1 MEENS
6 LSTNSMY
13 KIMVKEWNCIHHIK
27 NYSEETVHLILT
39 TNMTAMLED
48 NVVVKHHD
56 FCSQC
61 LDLTPKAQSIKESVM
76 LAA

>member
-1 MEENS
+1 
-6 LSTNSMY
+6 
-13 KIMVKEWNCIHHIK
+13 
-27 NYSEETVHLILT
+27 
-39 TNMTAMLED
+39 MTAMLED